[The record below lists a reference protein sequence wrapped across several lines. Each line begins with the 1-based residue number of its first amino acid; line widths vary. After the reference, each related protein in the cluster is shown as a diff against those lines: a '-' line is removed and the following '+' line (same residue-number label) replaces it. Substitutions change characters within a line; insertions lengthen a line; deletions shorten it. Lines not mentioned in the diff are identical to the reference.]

1 MHSVCNMN
9 RCIDGYILG
18 GDFFSLFCWYC
29 TIKKTLSVF
38 LFSYFYIIYLYAQIW
53 QLINRKWKV
62 YFCIKWIYLI
72 ATYFIHTSIITL
84 NSLDFVYLILESINR
99 SNIVYMSIDFDLL
112 KLWIVISILYHKIQR
127 MYNKFFVHKL
137 NLSPWGSI
145 WCRQSWTNRLK
156 NTHCSWI
163 WLTSFLLHYSIF
175 F

>member
-1 MHSVCNMN
+1 M
-9 RCIDGYILG
+9 
-18 GDFFSLFCWYC
+18 F
-29 TIKKTLSVF
+29 F
-38 LFSYFYIIYLYAQIW
+38 LFSYFYLIYLYAQIW

-72 ATYFIHTSIITL
+72 ATYFIHTSIITS

-127 MYNKFFVHKL
+127 MYNKLFVHKL
-137 NLSPWGSI
+137 NLSPWGLI

-156 NTHCSWI
+156 TLTAVEYD
-163 WLTSFLLHYSIF
+163 WLLFSYIIRF
-175 F
+175 FSNEVK